1 MIQKLKNKHQNVY
14 KLSKTKSSH
23 FDRTRGD
30 KNQIFRTI
38 VDPEV
43 GRMQMILRNDYYKRE
58 MAEVFRDDRP
68 GGPES
73 TPPGWN
79 RVTDMSQLD
88 FPKLSVEDIATLMK
102 RK

>member
-1 MIQKLKNKHQNVY
+1 
-14 KLSKTKSSH
+14 
-23 FDRTRGD
+23 
-30 KNQIFRTI
+30 
-38 VDPEV
+38 
-43 GRMQMILRNDYYKRE
+43 MILRNDYFKRE